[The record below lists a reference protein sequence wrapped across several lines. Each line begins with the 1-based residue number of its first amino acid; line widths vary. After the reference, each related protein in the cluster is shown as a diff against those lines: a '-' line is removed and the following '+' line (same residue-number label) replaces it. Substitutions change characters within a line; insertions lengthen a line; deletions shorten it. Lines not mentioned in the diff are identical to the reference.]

1 MAGMLAV
8 KSGSGMFK
16 FHRVINVVTRE
27 Y

>member
-1 MAGMLAV
+1 MLAV